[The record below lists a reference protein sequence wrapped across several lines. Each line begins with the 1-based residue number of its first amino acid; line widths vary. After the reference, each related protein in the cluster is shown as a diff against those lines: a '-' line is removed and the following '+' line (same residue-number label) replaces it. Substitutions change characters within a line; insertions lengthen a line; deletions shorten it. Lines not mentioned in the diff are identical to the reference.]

1 MADNTPREAK
11 NSHFGCFLASL
22 VGAQL
27 FSKVECHYLQV
38 DHTHN
43 ELDQRFSSMA
53 CCIKQAEVLESIDD
67 LVQYLRDHM
76 TAACGRDLV
85 IEELSNTMDFKSW
98 FGDVNLH
105 MQGLTSTHLE
115 PHVNHLWRFLPRYG
129 LPTDSEEIECH
140 HSGWKQLQEHP
151 HDVILVVK
159 QFLSSPNASQKPQL
173 CLPASLLESLAPEK
187 LQPSVS
193 NALSETVLQEFR
205 RTAEAVSK
213 APWNLL
219 KAQIFLETL
228 CEDNEKNVVYPAMK
242 LEFILSKHGDASQ
255 LSFVVSEAVA
265 AASENG
271 ESGPGALEAAGVPV
285 GPPRLVRVVPKSRAK
300 AKASMRRPSCRLRP
314 AACLPPPG
322 SIAEHESEP
331 AAPVAPGPAA
341 LEVAV
346 APAPAAPLVRCSRKR
361 PAADVQIVPPAQSE
375 SARPEQ
381 QAGPEDDAEPE
392 ALPANFHYGCSK
404 CRKAQFGCKE
414 CQGFLGL
421 LGWHFLFHS

>member
-1 MADNTPREAK
+1 MADNTPTKKTK

-27 FSKVECHYLQV
+27 FNSVECHYLQT

-43 ELDQRFSSMA
+43 ELDQRFSTMA
-53 CCIKQAEVLESIDD
+53 CCIKQAEVLEDIQD
-67 LVQYLRDHM
+67 LVDYLRAHM
-76 TAACGRDLV
+76 SAACGRDLI
-85 IEELSNTMDFKSW
+85 IEEISNTMDFKSW

-115 PHVNHLWRFLPRYG
+115 PQVNHLWRFLPRYG

-159 QFLSSPNASQKPQL
+159 QFMSSPHASQKPQL
-173 CLPASLLESLAPEK
+173 CLPASLLESLDPEK

-205 RTAEAVSK
+205 RTAESVSK

-219 KAQIFLETL
+219 KAQVFLETL
-228 CEDNEKNVVYPAMK
+228 CEDNEKNVVYPGMK
-242 LEFILSKHGDASQ
+242 LQFIFSKHGDAGQ
-255 LSFVVSEAVA
+255 LAFVVSDAVA
-265 AASENG
+265 AASENA
-271 ESGPGALEAAGVPV
+271 ESGLEAAAPAPA
-285 GPPRLVRVVPKSRAK
+285 PPRIIRVVAKSKAK
-300 AKASMRRPSCRLRP
+300 AKAAMKRPSCRMRP
-314 AACLPPPG
+314 AACLPSPG
-322 SIAEHESEP
+322 AIAEHSSEP
-331 AAPVAPGPAA
+331 AAPVDAGVAELEVDVAPTPAA
-341 LEVAV
+341 
-346 APAPAAPLVRCSRKR
+346 PPLVRCTRKR
-361 PAADVQIVPPAQSE
+361 PAADIQIVPPALSE
-375 SARPEQ
+375 PARPEE
-381 QAGPEDDAEPE
+381 AAESEPE

-404 CRKAQFGCKE
+404 CRRAQFGCKE

-421 LGWHFLFHS
+421 LGWHFLFH

>member
-27 FSKVECHYLQV
+27 FNSVECHFLQT

-43 ELDQRFSSMA
+43 ELDQRFSTMA
-53 CCIKQAEVLESIDD
+53 CCIKQAEVLEDIQD
-67 LVQYLRDHM
+67 LVDYLRAHM
-76 TAACGRDLV
+76 SPACGRDLV
-85 IEELSNTMDFKSW
+85 IEEISNTMDFKSW
-98 FGDVNLH
+98 FGEANLH

-115 PHVNHLWRFLPRYG
+115 PHVNHLWRFLPRFG
-129 LPTDSEEIECH
+129 LPAEEIECH

-159 QFLSSPNASQKPQL
+159 QFMSSPHASQKPQL
-173 CLPASLLESLAPEK
+173 CLPASLLESLDPEK

-205 RTAEAVSK
+205 ATAERVSK
-213 APWNLL
+213 PPWTLL
-219 KAQIFLETL
+219 KAQVFLETL
-228 CEDNEKNVVYPAMK
+228 CEDNEKNVLYPGMK
-242 LEFILSKHGDASQ
+242 LQFIFSKHGDASQ
-255 LSFVVSEAVA
+255 LAFVVSDSVA
-265 AASENG
+265 ADDYA
-271 ESGPGALEAAGVPV
+271 ESGPEAAAVSV
-285 GPPRLVRVVPKSRAK
+285 GPPRPVRVVAKSKAK
-300 AKASMRRPSCRLRP
+300 AKAAMRRPSCRMRP
-314 AACLPPPG
+314 AACLPSPG
-322 SIAEHESEP
+322 PIEERESEP
-331 AAPVAPGPAA
+331 AAAPAPAA

-346 APAPAAPLVRCSRKR
+346 APTPAAPPLVRFSRKR
-361 PAADVQIVPPAQSE
+361 PAGDMQIVPPAQSE
-375 SARPEQ
+375 SARPEEP
-381 QAGPEDDAEPE
+381 QAPEDDAESE

-421 LGWHFLFHS
+421 LGWQFFISLRIIG